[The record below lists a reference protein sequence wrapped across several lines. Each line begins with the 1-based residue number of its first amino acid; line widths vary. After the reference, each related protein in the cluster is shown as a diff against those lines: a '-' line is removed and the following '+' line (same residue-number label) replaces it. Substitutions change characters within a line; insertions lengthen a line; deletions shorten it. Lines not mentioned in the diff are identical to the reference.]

1 MHMLET
7 AAMFYVYGQYFSL
20 FTIIGV
26 IILYLLATIN
36 KKIFIYGILVVFVLS
51 VLLSAFLVVSK
62 LS

>member
-1 MHMLET
+1 MLDT
-7 AAMFYVYGQYFSL
+7 AAMFYVYEKYFSL

-51 VLLSAFLVVSK
+51 VLLSAFLVISQ